1 MFYYLLVSRV
11 QSACGRRFALLGRLG
26 DGFIVGCDLWGGAVK
41 KATEYT
47 EGTEVGGARVGWWGC
62 RAAFF
67 DTFVKETESVWRM
80 GAKQSVAY
88 LRLFACI
95 CGYFFVIFILRIIIT
110 VILTADE
117 RGCTQMLWRGD
128 WF

>member
-1 MFYYLLVSRV
+1 MGV
-11 QSACGRRFALLGRLG
+11 
-26 DGFIVGCDLWGGAVK
+26 I
-41 KATEYT
+41 
-47 EGTEVGGARVGWWGC
+47 GGARQLKSHRVHRWHRGAGVGGRGC
-62 RAAFF
+62 RAACF
-67 DTFVKETESVWRM
+67 DTFAKETESVWRM

-128 WF
+128 WLVKWQGRRRVPKSECVAGVMDGMNRIDRML